1 MNVHGGVGA
10 QIYNNMG
17 FQVPM
22 VPYPYPGSLCSAR
35 MRQIR
40 SYSHDSYASLLTISH
55 FIRSLQVRFNMGTP
69 LQMLFPSLNNSLSFS
84 FM

>member
-10 QIYNNMG
+10 QFYNNMG
-17 FQVPM
+17 FQVSV
-22 VPYPYPGSLCSAR
+22 VPYPYPGPLCGAR

-40 SYSHDSYASLLTISH
+40 SFSHDSCASLLTISH
-55 FIRSLQVRFNMGTP
+55 FIRSLQVRFTMDTP

-84 FM
+84 FL